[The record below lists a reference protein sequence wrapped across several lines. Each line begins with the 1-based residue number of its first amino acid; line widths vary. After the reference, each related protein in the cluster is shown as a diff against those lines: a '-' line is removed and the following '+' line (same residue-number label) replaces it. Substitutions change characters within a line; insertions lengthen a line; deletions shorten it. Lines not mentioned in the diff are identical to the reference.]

1 MEEKKNI
8 MEVNR
13 RGFLKAA
20 VFMSAAF
27 MIPSGVNKVL
37 AATSPKKT
45 EVKSSG
51 SNLFISEKRILG
63 SGKAAMEVS
72 AMGFGVMGMNYNR
85 SQAPNKKQC
94 IKLIHDAVDRGVT
107 LFDTAIVYG
116 PLINEEL
123 AGEALKPFKGQVAVT
138 TKFGH
143 EVINGKTTG
152 RQDSSRKTVR
162 QYCEDSLRRLGVD
175 SIEMFYQHRFD
186 RNTPIEEVAET
197 IGELIKEGKVQR
209 W

>member
-20 VFMSAAF
+20 AFMSAAF

-72 AMGFGVMGMNYNR
+72 AMGFGVMGINYNGIHAPR
-85 SQAPNKKQC
+85 S
-94 IKLIHDAVDRGVT
+94 D
-107 LFDTAIVYG
+107 
-116 PLINEEL
+116 E
-123 AGEALKPFKGQVAVT
+123 
-138 TKFGH
+138 
-143 EVINGKTTG
+143 
-152 RQDSSRKTVR
+152 
-162 QYCEDSLRRLGVD
+162 RRVG
-175 SIEMFYQHRFD
+175 
-186 RNTPIEEVAET
+186 
-197 IGELIKEGKVQR
+197 
-209 W
+209 